1 MPIGRAGVA
10 RQRKVQKEKTSIQ
23 TLGENVREVKLV
35 TMRDQLQRFH
45 ESLER
50 FALEHKEDVR
60 KHPTFRAQFHEMCAR
75 VGVDPLASNK
85 GFWSEM
91 LGLGEFYYELGVQT
105 IEACLVT
112 KKING
117 GLTELSDLRRLVQK
131 RRGTHTD
138 PITEDDLV
146 RAVEKLKVLGGGLG
160 LCEIGKRRFVRSVPT
175 ELQRDHTA
183 VLVLAESTGYV
194 SKRSIREHLG
204 WSTHRVEEALGHL
217 LQDGLAM
224 IDEGTPDG
232 EVLYW
237 FPCASWD
244 FQ

>member
-1 MPIGRAGVA
+1 MFAFAEMYCCVC
-10 RQRKVQKEKTSIQ
+10 
-23 TLGENVREVKLV
+23 
-35 TMRDQLQRFH
+35 
-45 ESLER
+45 R

-131 RRGTHTD
+131 RRGKMRHCHPVHWLPYGSTKHLPYELRHGLWLGTHTD

-146 RAVEKLKVLGGGLG
+146 RAVEKLKVTTSRLTPRPL
-160 LCEIGKRRFVRSVPT
+160 PA
-175 ELQRDHTA
+175 TA
-183 VLVLAESTGYV
+183 APVGCCCL
-194 SKRSIREHLG
+194 R
-204 WSTHRVEEALGHL
+204 
-217 LQDGLAM
+217 
-224 IDEGTPDG
+224 
-232 EVLYW
+232 
-237 FPCASWD
+237 
-244 FQ
+244 